1 MLIVLLKWLEL
12 FLKMKEI
19 VSSCL
24 TNYNNQQFIN
34 KFKINIIKLL
44 YE

>member
-24 TNYNNQQFIN
+24 TNYNNQQFIK